1 MQRAHRSERL
11 GSCSESE
18 GLRVGVGHWLF
29 IERFPADKAPEFVS
43 QLRIGA
49 AIGRADPHVGAA
61 IRAFLGEMVGARRTD
76 VHVRRPR

>member
-11 GSCSESE
+11 GSCSEVE
-18 GLRVGVGHWLF
+18 GLRVGVGYWRF
-29 IERFPADKAPEFVS
+29 IERLPTHKAPEFVS
-43 QLRIGA
+43 QHRIRA

-76 VHVRRPR
+76 VQ